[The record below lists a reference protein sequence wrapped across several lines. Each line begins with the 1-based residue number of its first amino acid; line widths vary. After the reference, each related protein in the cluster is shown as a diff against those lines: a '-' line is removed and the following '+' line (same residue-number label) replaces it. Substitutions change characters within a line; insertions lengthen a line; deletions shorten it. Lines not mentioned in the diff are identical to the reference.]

1 MDGTGTGT
9 GTGTNT
15 EYVDL
20 LAQFER
26 QSVNSDDI
34 YKRILEIEK
43 QDENKK
49 TNDEN
54 SQVLGEVESALFV
67 NLSINKVFSR
77 LVAYVL
83 RTFNALLRNDDVF
96 LIPGIVLGGENKI
109 CFGVLLLILCF
120 SLYIFDIIV

>member
-1 MDGTGTGT
+1 MD
-9 GTGTNT
+9 GTNT

-26 QSVNSDDI
+26 QSVSSDDI

-49 TNDEN
+49 TSDEN
-54 SQVLGEVESALFV
+54 DRVIGEVESTLFV
-67 NLSINKVFSR
+67 NLSIKKVFSR
-77 LVAYVL
+77 LVAYSL
-83 RTFNALLRNDDVF
+83 RTFNALLHNDDVL

-109 CFGVLLLILCF
+109 FFGVLLLILCF
-120 SLYIFDIIV
+120 SLYIFDIIA